1 MLPFRMSASAESDP
15 NRRFVAR
22 SLLSP
27 WVGRIEGQRKDQ
39 CLPVLVSLAREIDRT
54 AGHHAKCVNSTIKR
68 ANSIEVSLSQFT
80 PACFT
85 ERNSARLPACKGHS
99 RDVLSRIVRS
109 GIRAHHRSFRLVS
122 RRAQLRCNR
131 CQPLAEP
138 TMTRIGAMAR
148 MPI

>member
-1 MLPFRMSASAESDP
+1 M
-15 NRRFVAR
+15 
-22 SLLSP
+22 
-27 WVGRIEGQRKDQ
+27 
-39 CLPVLVSLAREIDRT
+39 LVSLAREIDRT